1 MMSIN
6 LKETFKELDVNDKKN
21 VISRELILI
30 GEFVKKMKEHYDLDA
45 DFDIKNYDVNTETN
59 EDDYLLFI
67 YEDIFEIE
75 KQLIS
80 VLSRME

>member
-1 MMSIN
+1 MMSTN

-30 GEFVKKMKEHYDLDA
+30 GEFVKKMKEHYGLDV

-59 EDDYLLFI
+59 EEDYLLFI
-67 YEDIFEIE
+67 
-75 KQLIS
+75 L
-80 VLSRME
+80 

>member
-1 MMSIN
+1 MISPN
-6 LKETFKELDVNDKKN
+6 LKETFKELDINDKKN
-21 VISRELILI
+21 VVSRELILI
-30 GEFVKKMKEHYDLDA
+30 GEFVKKMKDHYGLETDV
-45 DFDIKNYDVNTETN
+45 DIKNYDVNIEMS

>member
-1 MMSIN
+1 MMSPN

>member
-1 MMSIN
+1 MMSTN

-30 GEFVKKMKEHYDLDA
+30 GEFVKKMKDRYGLET
-45 DFDIKNYDVNTETN
+45 DFDIKNYDVNIEMS

>member
-1 MMSIN
+1 MMSTN

-30 GEFVKKMKEHYDLDA
+30 GEFVKKMKDHYGLET
-45 DFDIKNYDVNTETN
+45 DFDIKNYDVNIEMS

>member
-1 MMSIN
+1 MISPN
-6 LKETFKELDVNDKKN
+6 LKETFKELDINDKKN
-21 VISRELILI
+21 VVSRELILI
-30 GEFVKKMKEHYDLDA
+30 GEFVKKMKEHYGLES

>member
-1 MMSIN
+1 MSPN

>member
-1 MMSIN
+1 MMSTN

-30 GEFVKKMKEHYDLDA
+30 GEFVKKMKEHYGLDV

-59 EDDYLLFI
+59 EEDYLLFI

>member
-1 MMSIN
+1 MISPN
-6 LKETFKELDVNDKKN
+6 LKETFKELDINDKKN
-21 VISRELILI
+21 VVSRELILI
-30 GEFVKKMKEHYDLDA
+30 GEFVKKMKDHYGLES

>member
-1 MMSIN
+1 MISPN
-6 LKETFKELDVNDKKN
+6 LKETFKGLDVSDKKN

-30 GEFVKKMKEHYDLDA
+30 GEFVKKMKEHYGLES
-45 DFDIKNYDVNTETN
+45 DFDIKNFDVNTEMN

>member
-1 MMSIN
+1 MMSTN

-30 GEFVKKMKEHYDLDA
+30 GEFVKKMKDHYGLDV

-59 EDDYLLFI
+59 EDDYLFLLCNSGL
-67 YEDIFEIE
+67 YVSEV
-75 KQLIS
+75 IS
-80 VLSRME
+80 

>member
-1 MMSIN
+1 MMSTN
-6 LKETFKELDVNDKKN
+6 LKETFKKLDVNDKKN

-30 GEFVKKMKEHYDLDA
+30 GEFVKKMKDHYGLDV

>member
-1 MMSIN
+1 MMSTN

-21 VISRELILI
+21 VISRDLILI
-30 GEFVKKMKEHYDLDA
+30 GEFVKKMKEHYGLDA
-45 DFDIKNYDVNTETN
+45 DFDIKNYDVNTEMS

-80 VLSRME
+80 VLSRLE

>member
-1 MMSIN
+1 MISPN
-6 LKETFKELDVNDKKN
+6 LKETFKELDINDKKN
-21 VISRELILI
+21 VVSRELILI
-30 GEFVKKMKEHYDLDA
+30 GEFVKKMKDHYGLDV

>member
-1 MMSIN
+1 MMSTN
-6 LKETFKELDVNDKKN
+6 LKETFKELDINDKKN
-21 VISRELILI
+21 VVSRELILI
-30 GEFVKKMKEHYDLDA
+30 GEFVKKMKDHYGLET
-45 DFDIKNYDVNTETN
+45 DFDIKNYDVNIEMS

>member
-1 MMSIN
+1 MMSTN

-30 GEFVKKMKEHYDLDA
+30 GEFVKKMKDHYGLDV

>member
-1 MMSIN
+1 MISPN
-6 LKETFKELDVNDKKN
+6 LKETFKELDINDKKN
-21 VISRELILI
+21 VVSRELILI
-30 GEFVKKMKEHYDLDA
+30 GEFVKKMKDRYGLET
-45 DFDIKNYDVNTETN
+45 DFDIKNYDVNIEMS

>member
-1 MMSIN
+1 MISPN
-6 LKETFKELDVNDKKN
+6 LKETFKELDINDKKN
-21 VISRELILI
+21 VVSRELILI
-30 GEFVKKMKEHYDLDA
+30 GEFVKKMKDHYGLET
-45 DFDIKNYDVNTETN
+45 DFDIKNYDVNTEMS

>member
-1 MMSIN
+1 MMSTN

>member
-1 MMSIN
+1 MISPN
-6 LKETFKELDVNDKKN
+6 LKETFKELDINDKKN
-21 VISRELILI
+21 VVSRELILI
-30 GEFVKKMKEHYDLDA
+30 GEFVKKMKYHYGLET
-45 DFDIKNYDVNTETN
+45 DFDIKNYDVNTEMS
-59 EDDYLLFI
+59 EEDYLLFI

>member
-1 MMSIN
+1 MISPN
-6 LKETFKELDVNDKKN
+6 LKETFKELDINDKKN
-21 VISRELILI
+21 VVSRELILI
-30 GEFVKKMKEHYDLDA
+30 GVVVKKMKDHYGLET
-45 DFDIKNYDVNTETN
+45 DFDIKNYDVNTEMS

>member
-1 MMSIN
+1 MISPN

-21 VISRELILI
+21 VVSRELILI
-30 GEFVKKMKEHYDLDA
+30 GEFVKKMKDHYGLET
-45 DFDIKNYDVNTETN
+45 DFDIKNYDVNTEMS

-75 KQLIS
+75 KQLMS
-80 VLSRME
+80 VLSRMQ

>member
-1 MMSIN
+1 MMSPN
-6 LKETFKELDVNDKKN
+6 LKDTFKELDINDKKN

-30 GEFVKKMKEHYDLDA
+30 GEFVKKMKDHYGLDA
-45 DFDIKNYDVNTETN
+45 DFDIKNYDVNTEMS

>member
-1 MMSIN
+1 MISPN
-6 LKETFKELDVNDKKN
+6 LKETFKELDINDKKN
-21 VISRELILI
+21 VVSRELILI
-30 GEFVKKMKEHYDLDA
+30 GEFVKKMKDHYGLET
-45 DFDIKNYDVNTETN
+45 DFDIKNYDVNTEMS
-59 EDDYLLFI
+59 EEDYLLFI

>member
-1 MMSIN
+1 MISTN

>member
-1 MMSIN
+1 MMSQN
-6 LKETFKELDVNDKKN
+6 LKDTFKELDINDKKN
-21 VISRELILI
+21 IVSRELILI
-30 GEFVKKMKEHYDLDA
+30 GEFVKKMKDHYGLDD
-45 DFDIKNYDVNTETN
+45 DFDIKNYDVNTEMS

>member
-1 MMSIN
+1 M
-6 LKETFKELDVNDKKN
+6 KDHYGLDV
-21 VISRELILI
+21 
-30 GEFVKKMKEHYDLDA
+30 

>member
-1 MMSIN
+1 MISPN
-6 LKETFKELDVNDKKN
+6 LKETFKELDINDKKN
-21 VISRELILI
+21 VVSRELILI
-30 GEFVKKMKEHYDLDA
+30 GEFVKKMKGRYGLET
-45 DFDIKNYDVNTETN
+45 DFDIKNYDVNIEMS

>member
-1 MMSIN
+1 MMSTN
-6 LKETFKELDVNDKKN
+6 LKETFKELDINDKKN
-21 VISRELILI
+21 VINRELILI
-30 GEFVKKMKEHYDLDA
+30 GEFVKKIKNHYGLGT
-45 DFDIKNYDVNTETN
+45 DFDIKNYDVNTEMS

>member
-1 MMSIN
+1 MMSTN
-6 LKETFKELDVNDKKN
+6 LKETFKELDINDKKN
-21 VISRELILI
+21 VVSRELILI
-30 GEFVKKMKEHYDLDA
+30 GEFVKKMKDRYGLET
-45 DFDIKNYDVNTETN
+45 DFDIKNYDVNIEMS

>member
-1 MMSIN
+1 MISLN
-6 LKETFKELDVNDKKN
+6 LKETFKELDINDKKN
-21 VISRELILI
+21 VVSRELILI
-30 GEFVKKMKEHYDLDA
+30 GEFVKKMKDHYGLES

>member
-30 GEFVKKMKEHYDLDA
+30 GEFVKKMKDHYGLDA